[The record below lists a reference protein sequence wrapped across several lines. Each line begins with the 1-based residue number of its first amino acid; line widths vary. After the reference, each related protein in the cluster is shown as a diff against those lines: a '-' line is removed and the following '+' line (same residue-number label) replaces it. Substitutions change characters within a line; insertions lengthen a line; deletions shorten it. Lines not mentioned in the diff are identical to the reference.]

1 MSILDNILNL
11 DRKELKELNKIVD
24 KIESLESEIS
34 KLSDNELKEK
44 THYFKEKLKDGQTL
58 DDILVEAFAVVRE
71 VSKRVLNMKQYR
83 VQLMG
88 GVVLHQSKIAQM
100 KTGEGKTLVGVA
112 PVYLNALT
120 GKGVHVVTVNDYLA
134 KRDKELM
141 EPIFN
146 FLGLTVGVIL
156 HGQKP
161 DERRKEYSC
170 DITYGTNNEFGF
182 DYLKDNMVMD
192 KDEMVQRGLNFA
204 IVDEIDSIL
213 IDEARTPLII
223 SGQISLDEKAFR
235 VANVFI
241 KMLLPE
247 DYEYKEKE
255 KQVHL
260 TDSGIEKAERF
271 YNVKN
276 LMDLENMSIY
286 HHINQALKADVV
298 MRRDVDY
305 VVKDDSVELIDE
317 FTGRVMEGRRFSEGL
332 HQAIEAKEDV
342 EIKNESKTLATI
354 TYQNYFRMYD
364 KLSGMTGTAKTEE
377 AEFEAIYR
385 MNVVEIPTNK
395 PVIRKD
401 LDEKVYVNE
410 VEKFKAI
417 VLEVEKV
424 YNETK
429 QPILIGTSSI
439 KKSEILSYL
448 LSLKN
453 IPHNVLNAKNHE
465 KEANIVKDAGQ
476 LGAVTVATNMAG
488 RGTDIKLGE
497 GVAELGGLYVIGS
510 EKNENRRVDDQLKGR
525 SGRQGDPGKSI
536 FYVSLEDSLIRNY
549 GSHKIEKIASKIN
562 SEKELVHK
570 DFPKLIRN
578 AQIAL
583 ESTNFEIRKQVLKY
597 DDVMNNQRKSIYSD
611 RQKVLFD
618 DDCVDIVLSMIDKT
632 IKYAFDNYISVE
644 EKESEIYYVKDE
656 YIDFIKNLFD
666 IKELYINDKDI
677 NEIFDYTKEVVVNL
691 YNEKLQNNENL
702 KDYQKPLI
710 LSIIDKYWV
719 EHLDLMEQLQKSV
732 PLQAIGQKDPVKVYT
747 VEAYEIF
754 DEMNRNIMYDS
765 LKHIFC
771 L

>member
-44 THYFKEKLKDGQTL
+44 THYFKEKLKNRQTL

-317 FTGRVMEGRRFSEGL
+317 FTGRVMEGRRF
-332 HQAIEAKEDV
+332 
-342 EIKNESKTLATI
+342 
-354 TYQNYFRMYD
+354 
-364 KLSGMTGTAKTEE
+364 
-377 AEFEAIYR
+377 
-385 MNVVEIPTNK
+385 
-395 PVIRKD
+395 
-401 LDEKVYVNE
+401 
-410 VEKFKAI
+410 
-417 VLEVEKV
+417 
-424 YNETK
+424 
-429 QPILIGTSSI
+429 
-439 KKSEILSYL
+439 
-448 LSLKN
+448 
-453 IPHNVLNAKNHE
+453 
-465 KEANIVKDAGQ
+465 
-476 LGAVTVATNMAG
+476 
-488 RGTDIKLGE
+488 
-497 GVAELGGLYVIGS
+497 
-510 EKNENRRVDDQLKGR
+510 
-525 SGRQGDPGKSI
+525 
-536 FYVSLEDSLIRNY
+536 
-549 GSHKIEKIASKIN
+549 
-562 SEKELVHK
+562 
-570 DFPKLIRN
+570 
-578 AQIAL
+578 
-583 ESTNFEIRKQVLKY
+583 
-597 DDVMNNQRKSIYSD
+597 
-611 RQKVLFD
+611 QKV
-618 DDCVDIVLSMIDKT
+618 
-632 IKYAFDNYISVE
+632 
-644 EKESEIYYVKDE
+644 
-656 YIDFIKNLFD
+656 FIR
-666 IKELYINDKDI
+666 
-677 NEIFDYTKEVVVNL
+677 
-691 YNEKLQNNENL
+691 Q
-702 KDYQKPLI
+702 
-710 LSIIDKYWV
+710 
-719 EHLDLMEQLQKSV
+719 
-732 PLQAIGQKDPVKVYT
+732 
-747 VEAYEIF
+747 
-754 DEMNRNIMYDS
+754 
-765 LKHIFC
+765 
-771 L
+771 

>member
-24 KIESLESEIS
+24 KIENLESEIS

-44 THYFKEKLKDGQTL
+44 THYFKEKLKNRQTL

-536 FYVSLEDSLIRNY
+536 FYVSLEDILIRNY